1 MPGENNH
8 ISFTAAD
15 IRKYHEGQLT
25 PGEMHALEKAALE
38 DPFLADALEG
48 YAADGVQLPGDTD
61 DLKNR
66 LQERIQ
72 DKKVIPL
79 AAPRSFNWLR
89 AAAMIVAVIGA
100 GLLVYQFGF
109 NQKRDTDIAQISSPE
124 KAKQDTVTAV
134 SPLNSDTVAA
144 TQPSATLNQAVNA
157 ETQVPSV
164 KDTPPAFNKVAPVV
178 SPIPSESAKTAPQTP
193 LGGKVPGI
201 AVTDNAMTTVR
212 ADTALGYQ
220 NDYAANQ
227 RFKAAEE
234 LEARQSKKEEASMNA
249 LVQSKARRNQ
259 AFLQSNIFRGKVTDA
274 QNNPL
279 PFANITNSRDNV
291 GTYSDAQGNFVLTSP
306 DSVLDVQVR
315 SLGFENNNVQLQNNT
330 ASNKV
335 VLNDDRSLTEVVI
348 SNKKINSRMREG
360 NMVLEEPEPADGW
373 SNYDTYLANNLN
385 VPENYK
391 SKQSSGGEVELSF
404 EVNQLGE
411 PINIKVTRSL
421 CEVCDKE
428 AIRLLKE
435 GPKWKRKAKK
445 GRRTT
450 VKIPF

>member
-1 MPGENNH
+1 VPGENNH

-15 IRKYHEGQLT
+15 IRKYHEGKLT
-25 PGEMHALEKAALE
+25 PGEMHELEKAALE

-48 YAADGVQLPGDTD
+48 FAVDGVQLPGDTD
-61 DLKNR
+61 ELKKR
-66 LQERIQ
+66 LEERVA
-72 DKKVIPL
+72 DNKVIPL
-79 AAPRSFNWLR
+79 RLPKPFSWLR
-89 AAAMIVAVIGA
+89 AAAMIVAVVGA

-109 NQKRDTDIAQISSPE
+109 NQQKEANIAQTTAQE
-124 KAKQDTVTAV
+124 KVLQDTVASVT
-134 SPLNSDTVAA
+134 PLNHDTVSTPAIPG
-144 TQPSATLNQAVNA
+144 TVQPPAKNA
-157 ETQVPSV
+157 ETPVLTF
-164 KDTPPAFNKVAPVV
+164 KDTPPAFKVNPAASSTQPVQ
-178 SPIPSESAKTAPQTP
+178 AAPQAA
-193 LGGKVPGI
+193 LEGKVPGI
-201 AVTDNAMTTVR
+201 AVTDNTAKTIT
-212 ADTALGYQ
+212 ADTTKSFK
-220 NDYAANQ
+220 NDYADIQ
-227 RFKAAEE
+227 RNKAAEE
-234 LEARQSKKEEASMNA
+234 LEGRLSKKEEISMNA
-249 LVQSKARRNQ
+249 LTQSKARRNQ
-259 AFLQSNIFRGKVTDA
+259 SFLQNNVFRGKVLDA

-306 DSVLDVQVR
+306 DSIMDVQVR
-315 SLGFENNNVQLQNNT
+315 SLGFENNNVQLQNNLT
-330 ASNKV
+330 SNKV

-348 SNKKINSRMREG
+348 SSKKINSRLREG

-373 SNYDTYLANNLN
+373 NNYDTYLANNLN

-391 SKQSSGGEVELSF
+391 NKQSSGGEVELSF

-411 PINIKVTRSL
+411 PINIKVVKSL

-450 VKIPF
+450 VTIPF